1 MADDDDGARIA
12 RDVVLEPQGAF
23 EVEIVGGLVEEEN
36 VRLGE
41 QHRGERDAHA
51 PAAGEFRAGALLVG
65 MGEPEAGEN
74 PGGARRCG
82 VGADVGKARLDLGDT
97 MRIARG
103 LGLGEECAALAVG
116 GEHDVEQWLRS
127 VGRLL
132 RQPADARAR
141 GPDEPAVL
149 EGDVARDG
157 AEQRALAGAVAA
169 DEADPCA

>member
-1 MADDDDGARIA
+1 MTIDGARIA

-23 EVEIVGGLVEEEN
+23 EVEIVGGLVEQQN

-41 QHRGERDAHA
+41 QHRGERDAHP
-51 PAAGEFRAGALLVG
+51 PAAGEFRAGALLVV
-65 MGEPEAGEN
+65 MGEAEAGEDA
-74 PGGARRCG
+74 GGARRRG
-82 VGADVGKARLDLGDT
+82 MGADVGEARLDFRDA

-103 LGLGEECAALAVG
+103 LGLGEERAALAIG
-116 GEHDVEQWLRS
+116 GEHDVDQGLRS

-141 GPDEPAVL
+141 RPDEPAVL
-149 EGDVARDG
+149 EPDIARDG